1 MPLGGQTR
9 KAACVKELV
18 RRAVHN
24 DEAAWEALLDRY
36 SGLVWGI
43 ARSHSLHF
51 HDAQDITQTVL
62 CNLAEY
68 LTRLRDPER
77 LGSWLATV
85 TRNECRRHM
94 RTHGRVQP
102 FPVED
107 LDSPDYRTPESLSLA
122 AEDVDRVRSALA
134 QLDSPEREVAGVD
147 LYRPDLRP
155 SEAARLAGVTVKELL
170 RVRRR
175 VRRRLHRLLKRGE
188 DR

>member
-1 MPLGGQTR
+1 MPLSGQTR

-18 RRAVHN
+18 RRAAQN
-24 DEAAWEALLDRY
+24 DEDAWDALLDRY

-43 ARSHSLHF
+43 ARSYSLPF

-85 TRNECRRHM
+85 THNECRRHL
-94 RTHGRVQP
+94 RIRGRVRP
-102 FPVED
+102 FPAEE
-107 LDSPDYRTPESLSLA
+107 LDAPDHRTPESVRLV

-134 QLDSPEREVAGVD
+134 RLGSPESEVARLD
-147 LYRPDLRP
+147 LYRPGLP
-155 SEAARLAGVTVKELL
+155 PTEVARLAGVPAKDLP

-175 VRRRLHRLLKRGE
+175 VRRRLHRLLKREE